1 MDYECFVP
9 ILLRIPDE
17 VDPYDEDAV
26 AKWLA
31 VALCNFRLAGVKA
44 EIDTEGRELR
54 H

>member
-1 MDYECFVP
+1 MEYDCFAP

-31 VALCNFRLAGVKA
+31 VALTNFQLAGVHV
-44 EIDTEGRELR
+44 ETDTQGREVR